1 MSGVLTDDDRRHL
14 RRCLRLAARGR
25 WGAAPNPM
33 VGAVVV
39 RGGEVVGEGFHARA
53 GGPHAEVVALAAAG
67 DAARGATVYVSLEPC
82 DHHGRTPPCTGALL
96 AAGAARVVALH
107 RDPDPRVAGGGFAR
121 LAAAGVEAVDAARD
135 APGLA
140 ADAVRLNL
148 RYLVPAVLGRP
159 LVTLKWAMS
168 LDGRIATATGE
179 SQWITSPPARRWAL
193 ALREQH
199 DAIVVGSGT
208 ALADDPRLD
217 RRLGL
222 ARRGGVA
229 APILRV
235 VADRR
240 LRLPP
245 TARMLAVAGPVLVY
259 TAGGHAVRRSA
270 AAALESAGAEV
281 VALDAPEPAAIL
293 ADLHRRGVRSV
304 LVEGGAEL
312 AAAWVAAGLYDRVH
326 AAVAPR
332 LIGGRGAPGALGGAG
347 GGALEQMPRLD
358 DLRVR
363 RRGPDLVLTA
373 LRRGCLPELLSSVG
387 AS

>member
-1 MSGVLTDDDRRHL
+1 MSPDDLRHL
-14 RRCLRLAARGR
+14 RRALRLAARGR
-25 WGAAPNPM
+25 YGAAPNPM

-53 GGPHAEVVALAAAG
+53 GEAHAETVALAAAG
-67 DAARGATVYVSLEPC
+67 EAARGATVYVSLEPC
-82 DHHGRTPPCTGALL
+82 AHHGRTPPCADGLL
-96 AAGAARVVALH
+96 AAGVARVVAIH

-121 LAAAGVEAVDAARD
+121 LAAAGVEVVVAAAG
-135 APGLA
+135 APELA
-140 ADAVRLNL
+140 AAAVRLNL

-168 LDGRIATATGE
+168 LDGRIATAAGE
-179 SQWITSPPARRWAL
+179 SQWITAPPARRWAL
-193 ALREQH
+193 GLRERH

-217 RRLGL
+217 RRLG
-222 ARRGGVA
+222 RA
-229 APILRV
+229 AGPILRV
-235 VADRR
+235 VVDRR

-245 TARMLAVAGPVLVY
+245 GARMLAVDGPVLVY
-259 TAGGHAVRRSA
+259 TAAGDAVRHGERR
-270 AAALESAGAEV
+270 AALEAAGAEV
-281 VALDAPEPAAIL
+281 VPLETPEPAAVL

-326 AAVAPR
+326 AAVAP
-332 LIGGRGAPGALGGAG
+332 LLVGGRGAPGALGGD
-347 GGALEQMPRLD
+347 GGAPLDALPRLD

-363 RRGPDLVLTA
+363 RRGSDVVLTA

>member
-1 MSGVLTDDDRRHL
+1 
-14 RRCLRLAARGR
+14 
-25 WGAAPNPM
+25 
-33 VGAVVV
+33 
-39 RGGEVVGEGFHARA
+39 
-53 GGPHAEVVALAAAG
+53 
-67 DAARGATVYVSLEPC
+67 
-82 DHHGRTPPCTGALL
+82 
-96 AAGAARVVALH
+96 
-107 RDPDPRVAGGGFAR
+107 
-121 LAAAGVEAVDAARD
+121 
-135 APGLA
+135 
-140 ADAVRLNL
+140 
-148 RYLVPAVLGRP
+148 
-159 LVTLKWAMS
+159 MS